1 MSRLTNLRDG
11 SFCMVEQLDKV
22 RDYFINSLGGC
33 MSVIYNEAKLKI
45 KVLKNGMKI
54 KKVFGMDKLYEVN

>member
-1 MSRLTNLRDG
+1 
-11 SFCMVEQLDKV
+11 MVEQLDKV